1 MTFYFRKLYN
11 IYIMSNYS
19 LQVDNSRLYDPSLM
33 SAISSLNQRQEEAH
47 RLADAAY
54 GEMSAKANMLEQLA
68 NDVQGKDSVAYQ
80 NYMNY
85 ANALRQHTDMLATQG
100 LNPSTWNNIIKA
112 KNDYS
117 RIISPIENAMKKRE
131 EAAKYQAEYIKQH
144 PDAIFE
150 REAGE
155 MGIDQ
160 WMKNPNYVP
169 KVIDRRALEER
180 AKERYSALNQQ
191 LMEWVSKNGGLD
203 AIKTKDPQAVKKWFK
218 VNVPWLY
225 ESMYKT
231 GVNPDDLEKLAAGDP
246 SMQNSLLGA
255 ILNDTVRSSGV
266 LSMNTS
272 YDHFTDA
279 QNRQRYQ
286 NILDKV
292 MSSVRG
298 ASSHSIGETKFDK
311 YDDKIS
317 ADLLKQSKELAFRAA
332 EAEADRAWKEK
343 MAAKASGGG
352 NGETIGVDDAARQAP
367 TTITGDLDQDKIL
380 SIADQLRTIKNG
392 GFENISSEN
401 LADAI
406 QDVKKEV
413 GGTIDFNNPEHIEK
427 IKKLAEDKKLEETHW
442 WSSIGNGLAGLGKT
456 WGNLALKMNPIGAI
470 TQLIGTLKH
479 NNDIASLYRNSD
491 TGLKYF
497 AESML
502 GLSGDDL
509 IDASKNYSKAKDYI
523 TLTGIKSELKSLK
536 NLYSGDNPLSF
547 TEYMKKAGTTG
558 TLIDPKRA
566 YDLYVKEYQ
575 RNKNR
580 IPDLEKSM
588 NNIKV
593 DSNLENAYGTVMKE
607 MKQYGYTKE
616 MQNKGIS
623 PDFYALQL
631 ADGNNIKWNSY
642 ETSVFNETNRKN
654 MSESLHNML
663 ADPKSDYI
671 KLYEYDEKLGTTDKK
686 ESTDYN
692 SITGANM
699 FEGKQGQTPVF
710 TTDPRHDDLLLV
722 KFFDKDNKQHTYAIK
737 TKDLAGH
744 PGYTANIKN
753 MIKQN
758 AQMYQYITHPDQ
770 IINMSDKEKDSY
782 TKKICEGMDD
792 TQKAECIKQICGAWL
807 CNANPDIKTEAELNN
822 AIKNLTPQEVQ
833 YLTVKTGILA
843 DVDNVNHDNMN
854 RVVQNTLWGLGEST
868 TTPERARLFERW
880 MNNFSN
886 F

>member
-1 MTFYFRKLYN
+1 MP
-11 IYIMSNYS
+11 NYS
-19 LQVDNSRLYDPSLM
+19 LQVDNSRNYDPTLRNTLQ
-33 SAISSLNQRQEEAH
+33 AYADAQEQDMRTAE
-47 RLADAAY
+47 AAY
-54 GEMSAKANMLEQLA
+54 GEMSAKANMLEKLA
-68 NDVQGKDSVAYQ
+68 NDVKGKDSVAYQ

-85 ANALRQHTDMLATQG
+85 ANTLRQQTDLLATQG
-100 LNPSTWNNIIKA
+100 LNPSIWKNIIQA

-117 RIISPIENAMKKRE
+117 RIIHPIEEAYQARE
-131 EAAKYQAEYIKQH
+131 KEAQRQAEYMKQH
-144 PDAIFE
+144 PGAVFE
-150 REAGE
+150 RNAYN

-160 WMKNPNYVP
+160 WMKNPHYTAQ
-169 KVIDRRALEER
+169 VIDKETIANR
-180 AKERYSALNQQ
+180 AKERFAALKTQ
-191 LMEWVSKNGGLD
+191 LMEFVSQNGGLD
-203 AIKTKDPQAVKKWFK
+203 AIMTKNPDAVKRWFKTKA
-218 VNVPWLY
+218 PWLY

-231 GVNPDDLEKLAAGDP
+231 GANPEDVKKLLAGDP
-246 SMQNSLLGA
+246 EMENSMLQG
-255 ILNDTVRSSGV
+255 IVNDTVRMSGID
-266 LSMNTS
+266 SWNTD
-272 YDHFTDA
+272 YDHYTAEQNA
-279 QNRQRYQ
+279 QNRQNLFDQIYT
-286 NILDKV
+286 
-292 MSSVRG
+292 SVRG
-298 ASSHSIGETKFDK
+298 EAPNAIGEPKFDK
-311 YDDKIS
+311 YEDKTS
-317 ADLLKQSKELAFRAA
+317 ASLMM
-332 EAEADRAWKEK
+332 EK
-343 MAAKASGGG
+343 MRLAEQKREFDEKMNEVKRQAGGG
-352 NGETIGVDDAARQAP
+352 GSSETIGVDDAARQAP
-367 TTITGDLDQDKIL
+367 TVITGDLDQDKIL

-427 IKKLAEDKKLEETHW
+427 IKKLAEDKKIEETHW
-442 WSSIGNGLAGLGKT
+442 WSSIGNGLIGLGKT

-470 TQLIGTLKH
+470 TQLIGTLDH
-479 NNDIASLYRNSD
+479 DNDIASLYRNSD

-523 TLTGIKSELKSLK
+523 TLTGVKSELKSLK
-536 NLYSGDNPLSF
+536 DLHSGDSPLSF
-547 TEYMKKAGTTG
+547 TEYMKKVGYNSSVG
-558 TLIDPKRA
+558 KLSDYKRV

-575 RNKNR
+575 SNKNR

-588 NNIKV
+588 DNIQNNLNKNG
-593 DSNLENAYGTVMKE
+593 DNLENAYSTVMKE

-623 PDFYALQL
+623 PSFYALQL

-671 KLYEYDEKLGTTDKK
+671 KLYEYDEKLGATDKK

-692 SITGANM
+692 SITGATM
-699 FEGKQGQTPVF
+699 FEGDQGQTPVF

-722 KFFDKDNKQHTYAIK
+722 KFFDNSNKQHTYAIK

-744 PGYTANIKN
+744 PGYTNNIKN

-758 AQMYQYITHPDQ
+758 AQIYQYITHPDR
-770 IINMSDKEKDSY
+770 IINMSDKEKDNY

-807 CNANPDIKTEAELNN
+807 CNTNPNIKTEAELNN
-822 AIKNLTPQEVQ
+822 AIKNLTPQEIQ

-843 DVDNVNHDNMN
+843 DVDNINHDNMN